1 MSKHTKGQNKWNT
14 IDISIYDLNTHRFLD
29 FFFLVPPGPTSQ
41 LQGDP
46 ALNWGKRKER
56 THCIIHPP
64 HRKRALQAPAKT
76 VASSD
81 YLQLAMTTQLARKQ
95 VSPWSVLIK
104 SKASPG
110 NTYSQPPKWLFHSS
124 SPHCKP
130 HSALWGVCLYLT
142 GTLGVCLGITK

>member
-95 VSPWSVLIK
+95 VSPWSVL
-104 SKASPG
+104 SKARLVQVTHTASLQNG
-110 NTYSQPPKWLFHSS
+110 YSIAAVHIVNPTVLSE
-124 SPHCKP
+124 
-130 HSALWGVCLYLT
+130 VCACISRVHL
-142 GTLGVCLGITK
+142 VFVWA